1 MPPRHSAWT
10 KAAAAAA
17 TLAFAPHAYAQAC
30 CAGAGAL
37 TPGRLSI
44 HEDVLV
50 GAQLRAATTLGTF
63 DDGAHYTSVAS
74 GNPADPY
81 RENDFE
87 EDIFGAVRVLRRGQV
102 ALLVPFVQT
111 FRHASGLTEFGGGIG
126 DVNLSARYDFLLAG
140 QSRYVPGIAVLAGL
154 TAPTGT
160 PPDAQNPSKPLGTNA
175 TGVGAWQGNAGLAL
189 EQIYGPWLFNV
200 TELVAWRA
208 SRTANIGGI
217 SESESLAP
225 QFVTLAGA
233 AYTFDNDASVALFGS
248 YTLEGTAT
256 LNGVAAPDSARRVA
270 LVSVSGVYPLTD
282 RFRIRASLF
291 LNPPLSGLGQNQTA
305 TTGLTLGI
313 VWGWS

>member
-1 MPPRHSAWT
+1 MWT
-10 KAAAAAA
+10 RASQVAALAGVLSFAAQARG
-17 TLAFAPHAYAQAC
+17 QAC

-37 TPGRLSI
+37 TPGRLSM
-44 HEDVLV
+44 HEDALV
-50 GAQLRAATTLGTF
+50 GIQLRGATTLGLF
-63 DDGAHYTSVAS
+63 DDGARYASVSS

-87 EDIFGAVRVLRRGQV
+87 EDIFGAVRVLRHGQV

-111 FRHASGLTEFGGGIG
+111 FRHAQGLSELGGGLG
-126 DVNLSARYDFLLAG
+126 DINLSARYDFFLAG
-140 QSRYVPGIAVLAGL
+140 QSRYIPGVALLGGV
-154 TAPTGT
+154 TAPTGS
-160 PPDAQNPSKPLGTNA
+160 PPDAQDANKPLGTNA
-175 TGVGAWQGNAGLAL
+175 TGVGAWQGNAGIAL

-208 SRTANIGGI
+208 SRTANIGGV

-225 QFVTLAGA
+225 QLVTLLGA

-256 LNGVAAPDSARRVA
+256 LNGAPAPDSARRVA

-282 RFRIRASLF
+282 RLRLRASLF

-305 TTGLTLGI
+305 TTGLTLG
-313 VWGWS
+313 VLWGWS

>member
-1 MPPRHSAWT
+1 V
-10 KAAAAAA
+10 
-17 TLAFAPHAYAQAC
+17 LGFAQEASGQAC

-44 HEDVLV
+44 HEDALV
-50 GAQLRAATTLGTF
+50 GLQLRGATTLGTF
-63 DDGAHYTSVAS
+63 DDGAHYASVAA

-87 EDIFGAVRVLRRGQV
+87 EDIFGAVRVLPRGQV

-111 FRHASGLTEFGGGIG
+111 FRHAGGISEFGGGIG
-126 DVNLSARYDFLLAG
+126 DVNASARYDFFLAG
-140 QSRYVPGIAVLAGL
+140 QSRFIPGVALLAGL

-160 PPDAQNPSKPLGTNA
+160 PPDAQNASKPLGTNA
-175 TGVGAWQGNAGLAL
+175 TGVGAWQGNAGIAL

-208 SRTANIGGI
+208 SRTATIGGV

-225 QFVTLAGA
+225 QFTTLAGA

-248 YTLEGTAT
+248 YTLEGTAS
-256 LNGVAAPDSARRVA
+256 LNGSPAPDSAKRIA

-282 RFRIRASLF
+282 RFRLRASLF
-291 LNPPLSGLGQNQTA
+291 INPPIGGLGQNQTA
-305 TTGLTLGI
+305 TTGLTLG
-313 VWGWS
+313 VLWGWS